1 MIAVLAKVLLLA
13 AVAMPVLA
21 ALLFHRELVRDRA
34 IMAAAYDM
42 GARLTKAKGHAPSQ
56 LPK

>member
-1 MIAVLAKVLLLA
+1 MIAMLAWVILA
-13 AVAMPVLA
+13 AAVSMPVLA
-21 ALLFHRELVRDRA
+21 ALLFHRELIRDRA

-42 GARLTKAKGHAPSQ
+42 GARLTKAKGHAPIQ